1 MLRNSVLWSA
11 VLVAATFLA
20 AASAQAEVRKWR
32 VEHYLQPNSNAGTGK
47 LCYVISDGA
56 AAQLFEESIVGF
68 AWEWGTVYQITVNVD
83 QARAAD
89 GSVVKTCKLVSVDSQ
104 FAVPEGTRFQM
115 YLFDKTFIQGQML
128 LGVKAFQ
135 CANADVEDQLKRRLE
150 NLTGK
155 GTNSGIPGAPPSTPA
170 AKSRELPDETPHVLL
185 EFSHPKTPS
194 EPLILH
200 GITVASDLGLE

>member
-1 MLRNSVLWSA
+1 MLRISWLLA
-11 VLVAATFLA
+11 VLSALPAVLA
-20 AASAQAEVRKWR
+20 ADFAHAEVRKWR
-32 VEHYLQPNSNAGTGK
+32 VDHYLQPNSDARTGK

-56 AAQLFEESIVGF
+56 AAQLWDQPIPGF
-68 AWEWGTVYQITVNVD
+68 AWKWGTVYQITVNVD

-104 FAVPEGTRFQM
+104 SRVPEGTRFQM
-115 YLFDKTFIQGQML
+115 YLFDKTFIQGQTL
-128 LGVKAFQ
+128 LGVKPFQ
-135 CANADVEDQLKRRLE
+135 CANAGVEDELKRRLE
-150 NLTGK
+150 NLTRK
-155 GTNSGIPGAPPSTPA
+155 GTNFGIPDAPPSAPA
-170 AKSRELPDETPHVLL
+170 AKQRELPKETPHVLL